1 MKVQDLIN
9 LADGR
14 DLSKS
19 FPKADGFYIWDYK
32 LREDFL
38 TNNVVIELIPSSTG
52 KVGFPDKVSVSEILS
67 YIEEE
72 LKDSKEIR
80 TAELTIVGAEG
91 ITIAKI

>member
-1 MKVQDLIN
+1 MTIQDLIN

-32 LREDFL
+32 IREDFL
-38 TNNVVIELIPSSTG
+38 THNPVVELIPSETS
-52 KVGFPDKVSVSEILS
+52 KVGFPDKVSVSEIIS

-72 LKDSKEIR
+72 LGDDEEISA
-80 TAELTIVGAEG
+80 TELTIVGAEG

>member
-1 MKVQDLIN
+1 MTIQDLIN

-32 LREDFL
+32 IREDFL
-38 TNNVVIELIPSSTG
+38 TNSVVSELIPRDSSKG
-52 KVGFPDKVSVSEILS
+52 GFSDKVSISEIIS

-72 LKDSKEIR
+72 LGDDEEISA
-80 TAELTIVGAEG
+80 TELTIVGAEG

>member
-1 MKVQDLIN
+1 MTVQDLIN

-32 LREDFL
+32 IREDFL
-38 TNNVVIELIPSSTG
+38 TYSMVIELIPSDSS
-52 KVGFPDKVSVSEILS
+52 KVGFSDKVSISEIIS

-72 LKDSKEIR
+72 LGDDERIDP
-80 TAELTIVGAEG
+80 TELTIVGAEG